1 MNKILV
7 TTDFSSNSKAAI
19 RFAIQLASQHA
30 YHLTFFHSTNLD
42 RPTSWSKA
50 IYESHENSETAQTL
64 NQLQGFV
71 KEVYNSLGRLATN
84 FDCVVRNNAA
94 TDQNIMQHAEENG
107 YSFICLSKNGE
118 NKSGKWFGSNTATLI
133 KKSNTPVIAV
143 PSNYQ
148 AGKITKVAYAT
159 DLKHFDSELEK
170 VLDFTAPLGVQIEL
184 LHFTNPADALMEP
197 AQKEA
202 ITRNINEHQLISHF
216 ETFNMEKTLI
226 ENMNEAFQKSKPSM
240 VVMFTEQNR
249 SLFEKIF
256 SSSIS
261 AEYASVSEIPLLVF
275 SK

>member
-7 TTDFSSNSKAAI
+7 TTDFSSNSQAAI
-19 RFAIQLASQHA
+19 RFAIQLASQHP

-42 RPTSWSKA
+42 QPTSWSKA
-50 IYESHENSETAQTL
+50 IYESHEYSETKQTL
-64 NQLQGFV
+64 TQLQGFV
-71 KEVYNSLGRLATN
+71 KEVYHAMGMQASN

-118 NKSGKWFGSNTATLI
+118 NKSNKWFGSTTSTLI

-148 AGKITKVAYAT
+148 AEKILKVAYAT
-159 DLKHFDSELEK
+159 DLKDLDTELEK
-170 VLDFTAPLGVQIEL
+170 VVSFTEPLAAQLEL
-184 LHFTNPADALMEP
+184 LHFSNPADALMEP

-202 ITRNINEHQLISHF
+202 INNNIKEHHLITRF
-216 ETFNMEKTLI
+216 ETFDIEKTLI

-249 SLFEKIF
+249 TLFEKIF

-261 AEYASVSEIPLLVF
+261 AEYASVSEIPLLVI